1 MNNTVNEGLPCNLP
15 FLNFR
20 TKQNVS
26 KARLGKE
33 FAKEKWNVFSSG
45 FLKHNSQESLCSL
58 VQETSK
64 LNEQKST
71 ADLKTLR
78 KQTLSEECKAKKRK
92 PVIEPHEIEFFTQ
105 KAKSLCNFAHE
116 KNKLQ
121 SKLPKLKKCA
131 NAVFL
136 EVQNTESSFQQD
148 KLIPSKPAAKIS
160 FEFSKNFSSKHEPK
174 INEGQENVPKRS
186 KLSDYSFILPSESF
200 LPSVT
205 IRKVKKSNIFSSL
218 PSTGEKNVS
227 FKNNDYVPS
236 TADYKLPLASCESKI
251 SNGVQCIK
259 DLKFCLTGRK
269 VVAYELNH
277 NEKSRANSSINIE
290 SSKSKGSSWL
300 QSLQLDPALEREAL
314 EKEDSIVKRKIRN
327 ILPGGFAE
335 QMLKFQRR
343 EKSEK
348 VIWDHNIDI
357 SKKKAVGNSLLLKLV
372 SVSRTNDIFV
382 AKCVSLP
389 LENHAEDFS
398 FENKK
403 VKLQLKIQ
411 SIFQVY
417 PPWQTIHL
425 SSISSNLSCPVI
437 LCANFIDFNSL
448 IWNPS
453 KKRAYQDKQISIPTP
468 VPTSLLFEKKLP
480 IKQNNENPFFLWEEP
495 VSLSGRI
502 QRIWEIKI
510 SYTTL
515 SAFTNISNYYRYS
528 ILVQGLNN
536 TFYELIFYSLYYFP
550 NVWKDFISNC
560 QGKCYQFHNLRVSQ
574 KLCLKRYP
582 QLYRILESLKK
593 QLDNSNEANLNQDF
607 CYQLMLDCTSGVPEA
622 ICDKGFPSHCPARVE
637 PLSKLFKKSNNERFT
652 CIGKVLF
659 EYQRIFCISDESL
672 RKSSK
677 YVQLEFLF
685 PQEANSLVG
694 SVVLIEEALF
704 CEGLLLIDNY
714 SKLIRLSEDLERTR
728 ELKLLHESR
737 LKQIEL
743 INLQNIIPPITTKS
757 LASEFAI
764 VRGKIISID
773 ENNAL
778 SWLQC
783 NSCLG
788 ENLVQDANLVIY
800 CEDCS
805 CIVPRPILNVRMT
818 ACCQCTPST
827 RVHIQLLSNTIK
839 RILQISDDTHRPRC
853 NVRDILGKKIGPLFC
868 FIRSCRSLESMVEL
882 CVSEVTPS

>member
-58 VQETSK
+58 VQETSSK
-64 LNEQKST
+64 ELNEQKSN

-121 SKLPKLKKCA
+121 SKLPKLKKCT
-131 NAVFL
+131 NSVFL

-160 FEFSKNFSSKHEPK
+160 FEFSKSFSSEHEPK

-227 FKNNDYVPS
+227 FKNNDCVPS
-236 TADYKLPLASCESKI
+236 TADCKLPLASCESKI
-251 SNGVQCIK
+251 SNGVQCNK

-269 VVAYELNH
+269 VVAHELNH
-277 NEKSRANSSINIE
+277 NEKSSANSSINIE

-348 VIWDHNIDI
+348 VIWDHNMDI

-372 SVSRTNDIFV
+372 SVSRANDIFL

-389 LENHAEDFS
+389 LENHAEDFP
-398 FENKK
+398 FENSGVTNDSSVVQDCTVVVLLKK
-403 VKLQLKIQ
+403 IVFRKLQLKIQ

-417 PPWQTIHL
+417 PPWQSIHL
-425 SSISSNLSCPVI
+425 SSISCPVI
-437 LCANFIDFNSL
+437 LCANFIDFNPL
-448 IWNPS
+448 ICNPS
-453 KKRAYQDKQISIPTP
+453 KKIAYQDKQISIPTP
-468 VPTSLLFEKKLP
+468 VPTSLLFEKKLL
-480 IKQNNENPFFLWEEP
+480 IQQNNEDLFFRWEEP

-510 SYTTL
+510 SYTAL
-515 SAFTNISNYYRYS
+515 SSFTNIPNYYRYS

-536 TFYELIFYSLYYFP
+536 IFYELIFYSLYYFP
-550 NVWKDFISNC
+550 NVWKDFISHC

-582 QLYRILESLKK
+582 QLYRILDSLKK
-593 QLDNSNEANLNQDF
+593 QQDNSNEANLMQDF
-607 CYQLMLDCTSGVPEA
+607 CYQLMLDCTSSVPEV
-622 ICDKGFPSHCPARVE
+622 ICDKGFPSHCPALVE

-728 ELKLLHESR
+728 ELKLLQESR

-743 INLQNIIPPITTKS
+743 INLQNFIPPITTKS

-764 VRGKIISID
+764 LRGVIISID

-818 ACCQCTPST
+818 ACCQCTPSI

-839 RILQISDDTHRPRC
+839 RILQISDDIYQPHC
-853 NVRDILGKKIGPLFC
+853 NVTAC
-868 FIRSCRSLESMVEL
+868 FG
-882 CVSEVTPS
+882 